1 MRMNL
6 FFDDISHF
14 DRYYFYVLLFFC
26 TYSTSLSLSPTLSLS
41 LPLLPSPYRDESLR
55 SKIPMDDEIC
65 DKLRVM
71 VNLTDEFVAPIDGI
85 DGLLGELNTF
95 NLSKCMY

>member
-1 MRMNL
+1 
-6 FFDDISHF
+6 
-14 DRYYFYVLLFFC
+14 
-26 TYSTSLSLSPTLSLS
+26 
-41 LPLLPSPYRDESLR
+41 
-55 SKIPMDDEIC
+55 MDDEIC

>member
-1 MRMNL
+1 MSFSFSALTRHL
-6 FFDDISHF
+6 YLYVALSH
-14 DRYYFYVLLFFC
+14 
-26 TYSTSLSLSPTLSLS
+26 SLSLS
-41 LPLLPSPYRDESLR
+41 LPLLPFPYRDESLR

-85 DGLLGELNTF
+85 DGLLGKLNTF